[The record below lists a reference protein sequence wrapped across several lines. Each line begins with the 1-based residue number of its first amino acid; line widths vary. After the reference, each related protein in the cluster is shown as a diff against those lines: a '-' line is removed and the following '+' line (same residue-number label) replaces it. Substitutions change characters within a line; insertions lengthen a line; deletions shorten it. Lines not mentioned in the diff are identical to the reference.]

1 MFVVMGATGNTG
13 KVVAERLLAQGKKV
27 RVIGRSAER
36 LKPLASKGGEPFGA
50 DATDKAA
57 LTKAFTGAEG
67 VYVMIPPNVETP
79 DVDDYQNQ
87 VASAIAEAVQKSGV
101 KYVVALSSIGA
112 DKPAK
117 TGPVMGLHNLEKKL
131 DQVNGVNVLHL
142 RAGYFME
149 NTLQQADIIQAFG
162 MTAGPLRGDLKLPM
176 IATRDI
182 GEAAANALVK
192 RDFSSKQTREL
203 EGQRDLDY
211 AEATKIIGNG
221 IGKAGLQYTQLP
233 DSQLRPAL
241 TQMGMSADFV
251 NSLLEMCGSLNSGYM
266 CALEKR
272 TPQNTTPTSF
282 ETFVAEVFVPQY
294 KQKIPAA

>member
-1 MFVVMGATGNTG
+1 
-13 KVVAERLLAQGKKV
+13 
-27 RVIGRSAER
+27 
-36 LKPLASKGGEPFGA
+36 
-50 DATDKAA
+50 
-57 LTKAFTGAEG
+57 
-67 VYVMIPPNVETP
+67 
-79 DVDDYQNQ
+79 
-87 VASAIAEAVQKSGV
+87 
-101 KYVVALSSIGA
+101 
-112 DKPAK
+112 
-117 TGPVMGLHNLEKKL
+117 MGLHNLEKKL
-131 DQVNGVNVLHL
+131 DQLNGVNVLHL

-149 NTLQQADIIQAFG
+149 HTLQQAGIIQAFG

-192 RDFSSKQTREL
+192 HDFSGKQTREL
-203 EGQRDLDY
+203 DGQRDLDY

-233 DSQLRPAL
+233 DAQLRPAL
-241 TQMGMSADFV
+241 AQMGMSTDFV

-282 ETFVAEVFVPQY
+282 ETFVAEVFVPQF